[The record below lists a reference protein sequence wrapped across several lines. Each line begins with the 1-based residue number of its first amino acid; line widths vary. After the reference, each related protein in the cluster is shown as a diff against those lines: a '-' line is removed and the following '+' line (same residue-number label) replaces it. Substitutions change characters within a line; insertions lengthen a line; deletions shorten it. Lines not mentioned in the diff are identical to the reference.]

1 MAKQGVLSQA
11 EILTGLEYERLIA
24 LAQVRVQ
31 TLAEAQGVFVG
42 HLRRVHGCGDDGWA
56 LRDWA
61 EGFVREEEEGK
72 RQEGKAKGA
81 ASADLGMADS
91 VEEARDGD

>member
-1 MAKQGVLSQA
+1 MGEQKVLSQA
-11 EILTGLEYERLIA
+11 EILTGLEYEQLIA

-42 HLRRVHGCGDDGWA
+42 HLRRVHGFGEGWR
-56 LRDWA
+56 LEDWA

-72 RQEGKAKGA
+72 GQEGKAKGE
-81 ASADLGMADS
+81 ASSDLGMADS
-91 VEEARDGD
+91 VEEAGDGD

>member
-1 MAKQGVLSQA
+1 MGEQKVLSQA

-42 HLRRVHGCGDDGWA
+42 HLRRVHGCGDVWD
-56 LRDWA
+56 LTDWA
-61 EGFVREEEEGK
+61 EGFVRQEEEEG
-72 RQEGKAKGA
+72 GHKATP
-81 ASADLGMADS
+81 
-91 VEEARDGD
+91 VPEEVRNGD